1 MVGLLGSQAVA
12 TAGLSKDSMA
22 YSFTTNQKKFIRNL
36 SARTGLNQRVIAA
49 WVFSEMNGG
58 AARGYEQR
66 GYNNW
71 LNIGHTDSG
80 NLGLTKS
87 GVWSSPERAAGATA
101 DFLRGKR
108 FGPGPGIKKII
119 NYAGKGPNA
128 QISAIANSGW
138 ATSSY
143 EKGNTLRS
151 IYKGLGNQ
159 FAGQP
164 TREKSKPKTDST
176 TGGFQATAARQALL
190 TMIQSR
196 TPFEPVKEISP
207 KYTRG

>member
-1 MVGLLGSQAVA
+1 
-12 TAGLSKDSMA
+12 MA
-22 YSFTTNQKKFIRNL
+22 YSFTNGQKRFIKSL
-36 SARTGLNQRVIAA
+36 SARTGLNQRVVAA

-58 AARGYEQR
+58 AARGYEKR
-66 GYNNW
+66 GYYNW

-80 NLGLTKS
+80 NLGLT
-87 GVWSSPERAAGATA
+87 GDRTWRNPESAAGATA

-119 NYAGKGPNA
+119 RYAGKSPER

-138 ATSSY
+138 ASSSY

-151 IYKGLGNQ
+151 IYRGLGGQ

-164 TREKSKPKTDST
+164 SGPSKPSR
-176 TGGFQATAARQALL
+176 TGGTAAPVSTARQQALL
-190 TMIQSR
+190 ALAQSYSTGR
-196 TPFEPVKEISP
+196 SRKVKPVMPDWTKTS
-207 KYTRG
+207 G

>member
-1 MVGLLGSQAVA
+1 
-12 TAGLSKDSMA
+12 MA
-22 YSFTTNQKKFIRNL
+22 YQFTSGQKQFIKSL
-36 SARTGLNQRVIAA
+36 SARTGLNQRVVAA

-58 AARGYEQR
+58 AARGYQSK

-87 GVWSSPERAAGATA
+87 GVWSSPDRAAAATA

-119 NYAGKGPNA
+119 KYAGSSPEK

-138 ATSSY
+138 ASSSY
-143 EKGNTLRS
+143 EKGATLRS
-151 IYKGLGNQ
+151 IYSGLGGQ

-164 TREKSKPKTDST
+164 KPKAPKAPKSS
-176 TGGFQATAARQALL
+176 TGGTPASAADTQSLGMQQLL
-190 TMIQSR
+190 AMISDR
-196 TPFEPVKEISP
+196 SS
-207 KYTRG
+207 TRGPVDPIKPRFSRGK

>member
-1 MVGLLGSQAVA
+1 
-12 TAGLSKDSMA
+12 MA
-22 YSFTTNQKKFIRNL
+22 YQFTNGQKRFIKSL
-36 SARTGLNQRVIAA
+36 SARTGLNQRVVAA

-58 AARGYEQR
+58 PARGYQSR

-87 GVWSSPERAAGATA
+87 GVWSSPERAAGATS

-119 NYAGKGPNA
+119 KYAGTSPEK

-151 IYKGLGNQ
+151 IYKGLGGQ

-164 TREKSKPKTDST
+164 KVKAPKGDKT
-176 TGGFQATAARQALL
+176 TGGTPAEASSSQSAGMQALL
-190 TMIQSR
+190 TMIASR
-196 TPFEPVKEISP
+196 SGSSYKPVDPIMP
-207 KYTRG
+207 KVTRGR